1 MHEQGCAWIGGQ
13 RTINKIAI
21 SCFISMSC
29 EEWFARKRWQ
39 APDDKHRDNY
49 KQDRKDT
56 SISCE
61 MDGCR
66 FQQPHARLQ
75 MGKNYAMNY
84 ECGENKTMDS
94 LRRQDK
100 TIACGR
106 TEATNERKRRVIIGS
121 SLDLLP
127 PALLTKYLARLT
139 NYLRHESM

>member
-1 MHEQGCAWIGGQ
+1 MREKDDKHQTTSTERI
-13 RTINKIAI
+13 INKI
-21 SCFISMSC
+21 
-29 EEWFARKRWQ
+29 
-39 APDDKHRDNY
+39 
-49 KQDRKDT
+49 KDT

-66 FQQPHARLQ
+66 LQQQHARLQ

-127 PALLTKYLARLT
+127 PRTTY
-139 NYLRHESM
+139 